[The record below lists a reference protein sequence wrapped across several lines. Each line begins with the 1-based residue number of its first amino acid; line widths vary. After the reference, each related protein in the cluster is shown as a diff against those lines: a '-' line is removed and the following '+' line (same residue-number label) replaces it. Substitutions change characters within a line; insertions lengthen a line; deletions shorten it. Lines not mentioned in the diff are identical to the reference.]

1 MADTRSTVSEVDAP
15 SRPYR
20 GRFAPSPSGP
30 LHLGSCVAAIASYLD
45 ARAHGG
51 HWYVRI
57 DDIDPPRE
65 APGAADAILREL
77 ERLQLDYDH
86 APLFQSTRLDA
97 YAETLAALQH
107 QQLAFGCACTRK
119 MLGRG
124 PYPGTCRYGVPSG
137 QQARSVRLA
146 VDNAVIEFEDR
157 LQGPQTVALE
167 ESMGAFVIQRADG
180 LTSYHL
186 ANVVDD
192 AYLAITDVVRGVDL
206 LASTPPHIHLA
217 RSCGWS
223 APRYAHIAVVSD
235 ATGQKLSKQSHAAG
249 SNLVPAE
256 KIWRQALEF
265 LGLLD
270 DNELEDRSISDYKL
284 VGTARWREAYT

>member
-1 MADTRSTVSEVDAP
+1 MRKP
-15 SRPYR
+15 WRR
-20 GRFAPSPSGP
+20 
-30 LHLGSCVAAIASYLD
+30 
-45 ARAHGG
+45 
-51 HWYVRI
+51 
-57 DDIDPPRE
+57 
-65 APGAADAILREL
+65 
-77 ERLQLDYDH
+77 
-86 APLFQSTRLDA
+86 
-97 YAETLAALQH
+97 QH
-107 QQLAFGCACTRK
+107 QQLAFGCACSTRK

-146 VDNAVIEFEDR
+146 VDNAIIEFEDR

-192 AYLAITDVVRGVDL
+192 AYLAITDVVRGVDF

-223 APRYAHIAVVSD
+223 APRYAHIAVVTD
-235 ATGQKLSKQSHAAG
+235 ATGQKLSNSMRLAA
-249 SNLVPAE
+249 
-256 KIWRQALEF
+256 IWCQPKKFGAKPSSF
-265 LGLLD
+265 
-270 DNELEDRSISDYKL
+270 
-284 VGTARWREAYT
+284 